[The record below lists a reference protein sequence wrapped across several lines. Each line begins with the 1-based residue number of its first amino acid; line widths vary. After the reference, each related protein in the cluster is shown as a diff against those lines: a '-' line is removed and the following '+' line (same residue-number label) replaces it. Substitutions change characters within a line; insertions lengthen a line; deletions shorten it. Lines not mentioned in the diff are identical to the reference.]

1 MGLLVSAPERAL
13 LEMLYDVGTRQSL
26 EEARNLFDGVRNL
39 RKDMLGHL
47 LACCTSVKTVRLF
60 LAWSRET
67 GLVDVDE
74 FLQRYTLP
82 VGSDK
87 RWMSRMKDGS
97 LLTLKPHG

>member
-1 MGLLVSAPERAL
+1 
-13 LEMLYDVGTRQSL
+13 
-26 EEARNLFDGVRNL
+26 
-39 RKDMLGHL
+39 
-47 LACCTSVKTVRLF
+47 
-60 LAWSRET
+60 
-67 GLVDVDE
+67 VDVDE